1 MKGFLV
7 CALLLAAAPTLHAQ
21 QQAPAG
27 AAAAS
32 PAPAATASAPAP
44 ASAVDMADDAQVD
57 RLMAVM
63 HARESTEAVWPRLEA
78 MQRQM
83 AQQAAA
89 GKPLDA
95 AHRAQLDAYLEKT
108 SARMREAMA
117 WERLEPAMR
126 DAYRST
132 FDRAEMEAMIGFYG
146 SPEGQQVIAK
156 TPLLMENSMRAM
168 QGIIGPMMEKL
179 KADLEA
185 MTPAA
190 PRP

>member
-1 MKGFLV
+1 
-7 CALLLAAAPTLHAQ
+7 
-21 QQAPAG
+21 
-27 AAAAS
+27 
-32 PAPAATASAPAP
+32 
-44 ASAVDMADDAQVD
+44 MADDAHVD

-89 GKPLDA
+89 GKPLDE
-95 AHRAQLDAYLEKT
+95 AHRAQIDAYLEKT